1 MLTDNE
7 KLILVTGGARSGK
20 SRLAEEMA
28 HAAGGPVVYMATA
41 GVSDGEMAE
50 RVRVHRLRRP
60 AGWTTLEEPLAVTEA
75 LKKVEAAGG
84 TLILDCLTLWLT
96 NLLLERY
103 SEDLP
108 PEAHQDLERGIL
120 QIVAGF
126 VDTALAVP
134 FRVIVVTNEV
144 GLGVVPAYPLGR
156 IYRDLAGRA
165 NQLVAAAADAVFL
178 TVSGIPVRI
187 KGGR

>member
-1 MLTDNE
+1 MLKNSE

-28 HAAGGPVVYMATA
+28 LTAGGPVVYLATA
-41 GVSDGEMAE
+41 GGYDGEMAA
-50 RVRVHRLRRP
+50 RVRVHRSRRP
-60 AGWTTLEEPLAVTEA
+60 AGWATLEEPLAVAESLEKA
-75 LKKVEAAGG
+75 DAAGG

-103 SEDLP
+103 NEQATPQTQL
-108 PEAHQDLERGIL
+108 LWEREIL
-120 QIVAGF
+120 DAVSVF
-126 VDTALAVP
+126 VDKAKTMP

-144 GLGVVPAYPLGR
+144 GLGVVPGNPLGR

-178 TVSGIPVRI
+178 TVSGIPIRI
-187 KGGR
+187 KGGS